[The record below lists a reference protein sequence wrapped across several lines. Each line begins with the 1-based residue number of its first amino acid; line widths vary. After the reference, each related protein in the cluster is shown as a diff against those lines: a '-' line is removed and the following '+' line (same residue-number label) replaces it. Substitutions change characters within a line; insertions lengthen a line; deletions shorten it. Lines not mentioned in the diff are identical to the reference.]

1 MLQKDLSPYH
11 TESQLPTLQPS
22 YQNGPACS
30 DLAPIHRLQLCRTEP
45 KAVVQAMK
53 VLEVQENLD
62 WQLQGSCEEDLSEK
76 IQETCNVVWR
86 K

>member
-1 MLQKDLSPYH
+1 
-11 TESQLPTLQPS
+11 
-22 YQNGPACS
+22 
-30 DLAPIHRLQLCRTEP
+30 
-45 KAVVQAMK
+45 MK